1 MEKALFADSI
11 ATSIGALLGTS
22 NTTTYVESSAG
33 IEAGGRTGLTSVFT
47 ALLFFLCIFISP
59 IVGIVPSAATAP
71 ALIVVGIMMLAS
83 FKEIS
88 WDQLEE
94 AVPAFFAGVLM
105 ALAYSISTGIALGFI
120 FYIIVKVSRQKAK
133 EIHPVLWVTSALF
146 VVYFVFMALIETNI
160 AHK

>member
-1 MEKALFADSI
+1 
-11 ATSIGALLGTS
+11 
-22 NTTTYVESSAG
+22 
-33 IEAGGRTGLTSVFT
+33 
-47 ALLFFLCIFISP
+47 
-59 IVGIVPSAATAP
+59 
-71 ALIVVGIMMLAS
+71 MLAS

-160 AHK
+160 VHI